1 MLPSDTRMQGKRG
14 DSVEITVLDNNVDKA
29 IKVLKRKLQQEGLFR
44 EMKQRKFYEKPS
56 VKRKRKEKEAQRRL
70 RKKMRVMRR
79 ND

>member
-1 MLPSDTRMQGKRG
+1 MPSDTKMLGKRG